1 MTMYRILYKET
12 ARRALKKIP
21 KKWQARLV
29 KAIDGLKHEP
39 FQGKKLQGEL
49 HGLYSL
55 RVWPYRIIY
64 QVKVHE
70 VTIFI
75 LTIGHRQ
82 GIYK

>member
-39 FQGKKLQGEL
+39 FQGKKLQGENVSTPKE
-49 HGLYSL
+49 G
-55 RVWPYRIIY
+55 VN
-64 QVKVHE
+64 
-70 VTIFI
+70 I
-75 LTIGHRQ
+75 LPSA
-82 GIYK
+82 